1 MYEIKT
7 LLCITFR
14 VYLFILIFFILDV
27 QMIKKLNLMRNLIII
42 NSLFE
47 DMEVYFVYLLI
58 YLSLIVIFYNYIM
71 ENDTSTCSIRSSS
84 VKVQKIFD

>member
-1 MYEIKT
+1 
-7 LLCITFR
+7 
-14 VYLFILIFFILDV
+14 
-27 QMIKKLNLMRNLIII
+27 MRNLIII